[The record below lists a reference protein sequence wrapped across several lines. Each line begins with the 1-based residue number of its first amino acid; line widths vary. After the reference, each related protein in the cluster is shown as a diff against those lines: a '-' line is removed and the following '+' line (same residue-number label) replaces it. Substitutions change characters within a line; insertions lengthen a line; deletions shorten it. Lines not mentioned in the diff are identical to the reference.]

1 MKKFFLYARKSSDAE
16 DRQILSIEAQLTE
29 LREYLQS
36 KVEDSIIVEEFT
48 EARTAKEPGRPI
60 LNKMISRIEKG
71 EAEGILAWHPDRL
84 ARNSVDGGKIIH
96 LIDRGL
102 VKLLEFPTYRFD
114 NTAQGK
120 FMLNI
125 IFGQS
130 KYYVDNLSENVKR
143 GVRQKLRRGEWPSY
157 APIGYSNN
165 LKTKKI
171 EIDSERG
178 PKIKKLFEL
187 FSTGQYNL
195 REMVSFATSMD
206 LLGRESGNQLTK
218 WTISKLLK
226 NPIYYGFIRYTG
238 ELFEG
243 KHEPLISKE
252 LFNKVQE
259 AMRGKLRPK
268 KIKHKFIFRGLI
280 RCSICGGT
288 ITAETQKGFHYY
300 RCTKKIKDKPCN
312 LKYLREEDLVV
323 QINKKLKKIIVSE
336 DVICYLK
343 SQIPTERK
351 TLSDSVNKEII
362 SLNKKVAEL
371 ETKISRLMDLYL
383 EQEIAKN
390 EFARRKEILIDEKYK
405 FEKNLNFL
413 KRGQF
418 IWLERLEEFINGLM
432 TTKTVFESDDFQTKR
447 EYLEKI
453 GSNFT
458 LGPIAAPNRAETPE
472 ISGQNPAGG
481 FLKNV
486 AATGKNS
493 VRLDFEFKNLW
504 LVLVEQTKKAAG
516 ESVAF
521 YNHLL
526 WRRVRDLNSRAGL
539 LRPTGLANPPLRPL
553 E

>member
-29 LREYLQS
+29 LREYLKS
-36 KVEDSIIVEEFT
+36 KVEDSVIVEEFT

-71 EAEGILAWHPDRL
+71 EVEGILAWHPDRL

-102 VKLLEFPTYRFD
+102 IKALEFPTYRFD

-157 APIGYSNN
+157 APIGYTNN

-178 PKIKKLFEL
+178 PKVKKLFEL

-206 LLGRESGNQLTK
+206 LFGRESGNELTK

-226 NPIYYGFIRYTG
+226 NPIYYGYIRYTG

-252 LFNKVQE
+252 LFNRVQE
-259 AMRGKLRPK
+259 VMRGKLRPK
-268 KIKHKFIFRGLI
+268 KMKHKFIFRGLI
-280 RCSICGGT
+280 NCSICGGT

-300 RCTKKIKDKPCN
+300 RCTKKIKNKPCN
-312 LKYLREEDLVV
+312 LKYLREEELVV
-323 QINKKLKKIIVSE
+323 QINKKLKKVIISE
-336 DVICYLK
+336 DVINYLK
-343 SQIPTERK
+343 AQISIERK
-351 TLSDSVNKEII
+351 SLFDSVNQEIVTT
-362 SLNKKVAEL
+362 NKKVAEL

-383 EQEIAKN
+383 EQEIGKN

-405 FEKNLNFL
+405 LEKNLNHL
-413 KRGQF
+413 KRGQY
-418 IWLERLEEFINGLM
+418 IWLEHLEEFINGLM
-432 TTKTVFESDDFQTKR
+432 TTKTILESDDFQMKR

-458 LGPIAAPNRAETPE
+458 LGPIAAPNRAKTPE

-486 AATGKNS
+486 GTTSKNS

-504 LVLVEQTKKAAG
+504 SVLVEQTKKPAKKSAG
-516 ESVAF
+516 YEDS
-521 YNHLL
+521 LI
-526 WRRVRDLNSRAGL
+526 WRDLRDRARTL
-539 LRPTGLANPPLRPL
+539 FS
-553 E
+553 